1 MPAGPTRSRTIARSG
16 RLSVDQDTPIEA
28 PEPADTADAQ
38 APVESF
44 ADLGVMPSLVSA
56 LTARGITVPFPVQH
70 MAIPVAMT
78 GTDMIGQAR
87 TGTGKTLAFGLPL
100 LQRIVSPAEVDY
112 ADLAAPG
119 KPQSLVICPTRELA
133 LQVATDLEAASAD
146 RPMRVQVIYGGRAYE
161 PQLEALHAGVDV
173 VVGTPGR
180 LLDLARQRQLDLGHV
195 KVVVLDEAD
204 EMLDL
209 GFLADVETLLGMT
222 PELRQTMLFSATMP
236 SDVITLARR
245 YMRHPVN
252 VRAES
257 PDENATVPTTAQF
270 VYRAHRMDKE
280 EILSRILQA
289 ENRGLVMMFARTKRQ
304 TQSIADELKARGFS
318 VAAVHGDINQQ
329 GREKA
334 LASFRAGKV
343 TVLLATDV
351 AARGI
356 DVEGVTHVVNVSCP
370 EDEKT
375 YLHRIGRT
383 GRAGASGVAVTLV
396 DWEDMARWSA
406 INTALGLPYP
416 DPPETYS
423 TSEHLF
429 HDLGIPPGTT
439 GMMPG
444 VTRTPVEPRP
454 DSGGRRGGSGGGR
467 SSGSRGSRSG
477 SSGGRGRD
485 RGRAS
490 GQPGAGSSSSGSG
503 PAETAAASSGEPG
516 QESPASTPRKRRR
529 RRTRGGSS
537 AGSSS
542 SSSAAPGGSG
552 TDD

>member
-1 MPAGPTRSRTIARSG
+1 M
-16 RLSVDQDTPIEA
+16 EA
-28 PEPADTADAQ
+28 PEPADTADAP

-56 LTARGITVPFPVQH
+56 LTSRGITVPFPVQH
-70 MAIPVAMT
+70 MAIPVALT

-161 PQLEALHAGVDV
+161 PQLEALQAGVDV

-209 GFLADVETLLGMT
+209 GFLADVETLLAMT

-334 LASFRAGKV
+334 LAAFRAGKV

-485 RGRAS
+485 RARAG
-490 GQPGAGSSSSGSG
+490 GQPGAGSSSAGSG
-503 PAETAAASSGEPG
+503 PVEAAASSGGEPG
-516 QESPASTPRKRRR
+516 QANQSGTPRKRRR

-537 AGSSS
+537 TGSSS
-542 SSSAAPGGSG
+542 SSSAAPAGSG